1 MQSPFEIILG
11 KIFLYENNEFSIIIY
26 IAVLLFYFVI
36 GKKTNRK
43 NKFCVLA
50 VILFALAVLM
60 TIFVSMTGKWE
71 YFIEQQMIFSILPA
85 FILTA
90 FGMTEIINICE
101 RYMSGWILGVMF
113 VIIGLAYVNYSYS
126 MDAFSIIKNIYK
138 VDENVPQ
145 IDAVIRNN
153 LEGQATVLAPIEIA
167 NDLSGFDSSLA
178 LYYGSDT
185 LSGTVYE
192 QYEGM
197 QNHHDWAVYFEEN
210 PYDTAQRV
218 YIGQQEGINVVI
230 VNLKYQDDS
239 AAQEYG
245 YFCAGVTQDYII
257 YITSEE

>member
-113 VIIGLAYVNYSYS
+113 VIIGIAYVNYSYS

-153 LEGQATVLAPIEIA
+153 LEGQATVLAPI
-167 NDLSGFDSSLA
+167 
-178 LYYGSDT
+178 
-185 LSGTVYE
+185 
-192 QYEGM
+192 
-197 QNHHDWAVYFEEN
+197 
-210 PYDTAQRV
+210 
-218 YIGQQEGINVVI
+218 
-230 VNLKYQDDS
+230 
-239 AAQEYG
+239 
-245 YFCAGVTQDYII
+245 
-257 YITSEE
+257 

>member
-50 VILFALAVLM
+50 VILFAQAVLM

-113 VIIGLAYVNYSYS
+113 VIIGIAYVNYSYS

-153 LEGQATVLAPIEIA
+153 LEGQATVLAPIELA
-167 NDLSGFDSSLA
+167 NDLSGFDNNLA

-185 LSGTVYE
+185 LSGIVYE

-197 QNHHDWAVYFEEN
+197 QNHHDW
-210 PYDTAQRV
+210 QL
-218 YIGQQEGINVVI
+218 I
-230 VNLKYQDDS
+230 LKRIHMIQHSGFILDS
-239 AAQEYG
+239 RK
-245 YFCAGVTQDYII
+245 V
-257 YITSEE
+257 SMW

>member
-71 YFIEQQMIFSILPA
+71 YFIEQQMFFSILPA

-113 VIIGLAYVNYSYS
+113 VIIGIAYVNYSYS

-218 YIGQQEGINVVI
+218 YIGQQV
-230 VNLKYQDDS
+230 YQCGDCKFKIS
-239 AAQEYG
+239 G
-245 YFCAGVTQDYII
+245 
-257 YITSEE
+257 

>member
-113 VIIGLAYVNYSYS
+113 VIIGIAYVNYSYS

-230 VNLKYQDDS
+230 VNLKYQDDR

>member
-90 FGMTEIINICE
+90 FGD
-101 RYMSGWILGVMF
+101 R
-113 VIIGLAYVNYSYS
+113 NY
-126 MDAFSIIKNIYK
+126 
-138 VDENVPQ
+138 
-145 IDAVIRNN
+145 
-153 LEGQATVLAPIEIA
+153 
-167 NDLSGFDSSLA
+167 
-178 LYYGSDT
+178 
-185 LSGTVYE
+185 
-192 QYEGM
+192 
-197 QNHHDWAVYFEEN
+197 
-210 PYDTAQRV
+210 
-218 YIGQQEGINVVI
+218 
-230 VNLKYQDDS
+230 
-239 AAQEYG
+239 
-245 YFCAGVTQDYII
+245 
-257 YITSEE
+257 

>member
-113 VIIGLAYVNYSYS
+113 VIIGIAYVNYSYS

-245 YFCAGVTQDYII
+245 YFCAGVTHII

>member
-85 FILTA
+85 FILA
-90 FGMTEIINICE
+90 VFGVTEIINICE

-113 VIIGLAYVNYSYS
+113 AIIGAAYVSYSYS
-126 MDAFSIIKNIYK
+126 MDAFSIIRNVYK

-167 NDLSGFDSSLA
+167 NDLSGFDSNLA

-239 AAQEYG
+239 AAQE
-245 YFCAGVTQDYII
+245 
-257 YITSEE
+257 